1 MKKIGWLIWCGLL
14 MAPMAASGQLTEDL
28 EGVNVYGRPGYPKI
42 TVFVWGQAQNGVW
55 LVEEDTGLIEL
66 LTVAARSDVTIRQ
79 PDRRSET
86 FVKIFRNGASPR
98 GSDPLFMANVDEVFS
113 GQRSYPAFEDGDI
126 LVVENRVR
134 RRVTWWDVSQIV
146 GTVSSGVS
154 LILLLNR
161 L

>member
-1 MKKIGWLIWCGLL
+1 MKKTGVLIWLGLFL
-14 MAPMAASGQLTEDL
+14 APMVAWSQPSEELA
-28 EGVNVYGRPGYPKI
+28 GVNVYGRPGYPKI

-55 LVEEDTGLIEL
+55 LVEEETDLIEL
-66 LTVAARSDVTIRQ
+66 LTVAARSDVTLRQ
-79 PDRRSET
+79 PERRSET
-86 FVKIFRNGASPR
+86 YVKLYRNGASPQ
-98 GSDPLFMANVDEVFS
+98 GSDPLFSAKVEEVFS
-113 GQRSYPAFEDGDI
+113 GRRSYPALQDGDI
-126 LVVENRVR
+126 LVVETQVR